1 MKSAYGDQSNSII
14 YISDWTS
21 ETIKFSVYIKR
32 GLATGENAIDK
43 ESQRR
48 TANLRRHSVFISK
61 MEEKFVTKLFRFNFW
76 NGISLIKPSSCRF
89 VKDKS
94 SLEMTSYSA
103 TLFFHAT
110 VPTFVIAVWKLVKRY
125 FLVPNAMQFTIVI
138 ENVRLKHGEITI
150 VRNVSYSSTVGILEF
165 WDRWKE
171 VTYYS
176 TQRWSENS
184 NIS

>member
-1 MKSAYGDQSNSII
+1 MKSALGDQSNSIT
-14 YISDWTS
+14 YISDWAS

-32 GLATGENAIDK
+32 GLATGKNAIDK
-43 ESQRR
+43 ESQRM

-61 MEEKFVTKLFRFNFW
+61 MEGKVVIRFNFW

-94 SLEMTSYSA
+94 SLEMTSHSA

-176 TQRWSENS
+176 T
-184 NIS
+184 